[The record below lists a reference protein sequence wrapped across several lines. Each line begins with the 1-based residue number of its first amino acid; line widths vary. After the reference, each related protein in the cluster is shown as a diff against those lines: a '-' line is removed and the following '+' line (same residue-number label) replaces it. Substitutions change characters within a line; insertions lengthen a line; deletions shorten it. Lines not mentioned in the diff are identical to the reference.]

1 MKKMLAMGLA
11 CMIVLAPAVSVNAA
25 ELPPAVCHA
34 GGCNLGDCFRDLDC
48 DGICGDHYFVD
59 ENGDGICDN
68 HCYTDANYDGLC
80 DYYTDANAD
89 GICDHC
95 HDHGRPVQSSSSIG
109 NSNNTTSGTTTYY
122 SGYHGGCHGGRSGH
136 HRGHC

>member
-11 CMIVLAPAVSVNAA
+11 CMIVLTPAVSVHAA
-25 ELPPAVCHA
+25 ELPPAICHA
-34 GGCNLGDCFRDLDC
+34 GGCNLGDC
-48 DGICGDHYFVD
+48 DGICGDHYFID
-59 ENGDGICDN
+59 ENGDGICDL

-80 DYYTDANAD
+80 DYYTDANGD

-95 HDHGRPVQSSSSIG
+95 HDHGRPVQSVYY
-109 NSNNTTSGTTTYY
+109 NNAGYGTGTYY
-122 SGYHGGCHGGRSGH
+122 GGYGHHGGCHGSRSGH